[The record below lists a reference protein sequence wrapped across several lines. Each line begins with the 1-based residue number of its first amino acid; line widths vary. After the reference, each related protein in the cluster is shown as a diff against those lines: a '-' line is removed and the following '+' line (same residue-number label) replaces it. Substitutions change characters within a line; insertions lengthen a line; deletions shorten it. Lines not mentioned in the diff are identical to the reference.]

1 MKRLGICVLAM
12 SASLG
17 GCAGNDF
24 DPLPGDVCAKQ
35 HSATTSEGDE
45 IVVCDALYTEA
56 PFVHLPKLDEDRAFA
71 GIVGREFVTTDG
83 VSHTASGI
91 EAEDTRHAVALY
103 ELALDGA
110 NVDGFQPV
118 LQFNEA
124 VFIAPF
130 MGRSFEG
137 LISPGAGNDK
147 WGDKPSLPVRV
158 DIAAAPIDP
167 PSNGAAYEARAT
179 IANLGSGVIS
189 RDGSCMPSLES
200 YGDEAPFAA
209 GSTVELAIHRV
220 PSMHDFGDDHLVM
233 VWTVDGNFDGTL
245 MAPGWYR
252 GPLDVVRGTLSMDAE
267 YEGMGHGTP
276 GAIPELNLEQA
287 AVTGGEVC
295 SQ

>member
-1 MKRLGICVLAM
+1 
-12 SASLG
+12 
-17 GCAGNDF
+17 
-24 DPLPGDVCAKQ
+24 
-35 HSATTSEGDE
+35 
-45 IVVCDALYTEA
+45 
-56 PFVHLPKLDEDRAFA
+56 
-71 GIVGREFVTTDG
+71 
-83 VSHTASGI
+83 
-91 EAEDTRHAVALY
+91 
-103 ELALDGA
+103 
-110 NVDGFQPV
+110 
-118 LQFNEA
+118 
-124 VFIAPF
+124 

-137 LISPGAGNDK
+137 TIARGTGKDSWAYD
-147 WGDKPSLPVRV
+147 PSLPVRIDV
-158 DIAAAPIDP
+158 QAAPVTGSGD
-167 PSNGAAYEARAT
+167 GTTYEARAT